1 MLCCSLRK
9 VRLHTF
15 SKQSCLERF
24 ANHLDDLPGVY
35 FPVPFSQRLFPS
47 AYFPVSISQCL
58 FPSSLF
64 PVPFSQRLFSQR
76 FANHLDDLPSVG
88 HFWCTILMCNS
99 TSSFSRQSQRQ
110 QLHLTYNLRNYLKSE
125 SDSLFSNLIMKALKA
140 IKGFEMIISIQL
152 DLLQE
157 QLSVSVIEV
166 KTSLTELKVYFCA
179 FHMWGNHTLPAIGFG
194 LDNFR
199 LEKFRKSKF
208 MQKCNFLLLWIC
220 SARMTIS
227 KEV

>member
-1 MLCCSLRK
+1 
-9 VRLHTF
+9 
-15 SKQSCLERF
+15 
-24 ANHLDDLPGVY
+24 
-35 FPVPFSQRLFPS
+35 
-47 AYFPVSISQCL
+47 
-58 FPSSLF
+58 
-64 PVPFSQRLFSQR
+64 
-76 FANHLDDLPSVG
+76 
-88 HFWCTILMCNS
+88 
-99 TSSFSRQSQRQ
+99 
-110 QLHLTYNLRNYLKSE
+110 
-125 SDSLFSNLIMKALKA
+125 MKALKA

-166 KTSLTELKVYFCA
+166 KTSLTEFKVFFCA

-220 SARMTIS
+220 SSEWQYQRKFNFNISCFGAGKLWFKAAFSENQRWQQFKETMKENGFIRFLFDVIFVFLILYLLCWNARNVCWHVCSTY
-227 KEV
+227 